1 MSYKVSTLPKHILA
15 SDETEKFLTESV
27 LGGSTIDFL
36 SDNGAFSEGQI
47 GGYEPVN
54 IMKTDLVYQDGKICA
69 LESLGD
75 VALTQTDIY
84 VKPLAFMQ
92 SYCKADLWPKW
103 AGEVMRAKK
112 SAKTMDEILFADA
125 IMAGIKEANKEKLE
139 RNVWQGKVVA
149 GDAASFD
156 GFLEQLKTGTVD
168 LTAVTGTKLYEKI
181 ISAFLLMPVAVTNK
195 SDFRIFIGSDLY
207 RQYVAEIAPL
217 NLYNQLEPLAVFGTS
232 ASFVVC
238 DGLADSKKIVFS
250 RARNLQGKGDITSE
264 GTEIESFYVQEK
276 DTMFIRGR
284 FGFGVKPIFVQE
296 IGVLDVA

>member
-36 SDNGAFSEGQI
+36 SDNGAFAEGQI

-69 LESLGD
+69 LQDLGD
-75 VALTQTDIY
+75 VTLTQTDIY

-103 AGEVMRAKK
+103 TGEVMKAKK

-125 IMAGIKEANKEKLE
+125 IMADIKKANKEKLE

-168 LTAVTGTKLYEKI
+168 LTGVTGTKLYEKI
-181 ISAFLLMPVAVTNK
+181 ISAFLLMPVAVTSNA
-195 SDFRIFIGSDLY
+195 DFRIFIGTELY
-207 RQYVAEIAPL
+207 NQYVSEIQPL

-232 ASFVVC
+232 AKFVIC

-276 DTMFIRGR
+276 DTMYIRGR
-284 FGFGVKPIFVQE
+284 FGIGVKPVFVQE

>member
-1 MSYKVSTLPKHILA
+1 MSYNVSTLPKHILV

-36 SDNGAFSEGQI
+36 SDNGAFTDGLI

-54 IMKTDLVYQDGKICA
+54 ILKTDTIFQDGKICA
-69 LESLGD
+69 LQSLGD

-92 SYCKADLWPKW
+92 SFCNLDLNPKW
-103 AGEVMRAKK
+103 TGEVMKAKK
-112 SAKTMDEILFADA
+112 AGKVMDEIAFADA
-125 IMAGIKEANKEKLE
+125 IMAGIKESTKEQIE
-139 RNVWQGKVVA
+139 HNVWQGKVVA

-168 LTAVTGTKLYEKI
+168 LSTATGTKLYEKI
-181 ISAFLLMPVAVTNK
+181 ISAFLLMPIAVTNK
-195 SDFRIFIGSDLY
+195 ADFRIFIGSDLY

-238 DGLADSKKIVFS
+238 DGLSDSKKIVFS
-250 RARNLQGKGDITSE
+250 RARNLQGKGDITSDV
-264 GTEIESFYVQEK
+264 TEIESFYVQLE
-276 DTMFIRGR
+276 DTMYIRGR
-284 FGFGVKPIFVQE
+284 FGFGVKPVFVQE